1 MRPPKMAS
9 MLSRSGRFAV
19 ALTRGAFIP
28 AAMSTRDT
36 IPSTFTPRT
45 RKVRILAT
53 LGPAS
58 ASRSMI
64 RALAEAGADA
74 FRVNMSHGT
83 HADHAK
89 AIETIRSL
97 EKELDRPTTILADLQ
112 GPKLRVG
119 RFAGGAATLENGKH
133 FVLDRS
139 DAPGDSER
147 VELPHRE
154 IFSAVSPGT
163 RLLVDDGKLVLR
175 VAEVGPDRIDTIV
188 EVGGRISNNK
198 GLNVP
203 DVVLPLA
210 ALTEKDRADLSFALD
225 QGVDWIALSFV
236 QRPEDVAEARRL
248 IAGRAALLAKIEK
261 PAAVERLEGI
271 LELADAVMVARGDL
285 GVELPPEEV
294 PPLQKQIVEAARRMG
309 RPVVVA
315 TQMLESMI
323 SSPSPT
329 RAEVSDVATAVYD
342 GADAVML
349 SAESASGQFPC
360 EAVAM
365 MNRIATSVE
374 ADPSH
379 ARRVHF
385 TETLP
390 DPTTADA
397 IAQAANSM
405 VGTIGAAAIVC
416 FTTSGSTARRIS
428 RERPAVP
435 LLVLT
440 PSLKT
445 ARKLGIL
452 WGAHAVR
459 TRDVSS
465 FEEMVA
471 KAKRMALR
479 HHIAKGGDRIIIIAG
494 VPFGTPGST
503 NVIHSVRLI
512 GDELERHRAA
522 QEG

>member
-1 MRPPKMAS
+1 MAS
-9 MLSRSGRFAV
+9 QFVPRS
-19 ALTRGAFIP
+19 
-28 AAMSTRDT
+28 
-36 IPSTFTPRT
+36 

-58 ASRSMI
+58 DTPEMI
-64 RALAEAGADA
+64 RKLAQAGADA
-74 FRVNMSHGT
+74 FRINMSHGS
-83 HADHAK
+83 HPDHARR
-89 AIETIRSL
+89 IEMIRVL
-97 EKELDRPTTILADLQ
+97 EKELERPTTILADLQ

-119 RFAGGAATLENGKH
+119 KFKGDKATLENGQS
-133 FVLDRS
+133 FTFDR
-139 DAPGDSER
+139 DETLGGAKR
-147 VELPHRE
+147 VNLPHRE
-154 IFSAVSPGT
+154 IFEAVEPGT
-163 RLLVDDGKLVLR
+163 RLLIDDGKLVLR
-175 VAEVGPDRIDTIV
+175 VSSANADRIETKV
-188 EVGGRISNNK
+188 EVGGAISNNK

-210 ALTEKDRADLSFALD
+210 ALTDKDRADLTFALEHH
-225 QGVDWIALSFV
+225 VDWIALSFV

-261 PAAVERLEGI
+261 PAAIDRLDGI

-285 GVELPPEEV
+285 GVELPPEQV
-294 PPLQKQIVEAARRMG
+294 PPLQKKIVEGARRLG

-323 SSPSPT
+323 TSPSPT

-342 GADAVML
+342 GADAIML

-360 EAVAM
+360 ESVSI
-365 MNRIATSVE
+365 MNRIAASVE
-374 ADPSH
+374 ADPSYG
-379 ARRVHF
+379 ARVHF

-390 DPTTADA
+390 DPTTNDA
-397 IAQAANSM
+397 IAQAASNI
-405 VGTIGAAAIVC
+405 VNTVEAAAIVC
-416 FTTSGSTARRIS
+416 FTVSGSTARRVA
-428 RERPAVP
+428 RERPGVP

-445 ARKLGIL
+445 ARRLGLL

-465 FEEMVA
+465 FEEMIA

-479 HHIAKGGDRIIIIAG
+479 HGIAKGGQRIIITAG

-503 NVIHSVRLI
+503 NVVHVARLI
-512 GDELERHRAA
+512 GDELDRHKPA
-522 QEG
+522 QAKS